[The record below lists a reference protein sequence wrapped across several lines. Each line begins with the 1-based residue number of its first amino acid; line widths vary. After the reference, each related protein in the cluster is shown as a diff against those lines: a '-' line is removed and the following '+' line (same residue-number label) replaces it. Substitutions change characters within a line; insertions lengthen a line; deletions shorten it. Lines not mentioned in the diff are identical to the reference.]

1 MKRRALLVFALAG
14 CATVGSD
21 GQGDV
26 GLPTSG
32 VGPFRKLGSAEVPGI
47 APFVLD
53 ERRALF
59 RDPAA
64 VARGV
69 GDDGPE
75 VWLYAVARDAASGK
89 DVIVRSRATDG
100 RSFYGTTQNGGRTPP
115 VVLAPTEPWE
125 GDALSGP
132 APLVVGGT
140 VYLYYA
146 GRDGIG
152 RARSSDGVTFTK
164 DPGPIFTRDPAVA
177 FEIAAPSSPSVARLP
192 SGRYLMFYAG
202 GAGIGEAES
211 DDGLRFARKDALPS
225 TPAVDPVLDRA
236 LPVPGEPA
244 PFDAGEV
251 ADPHVMPR
259 VTAAGRLHVRVLYT
273 GYDRPR
279 GASPRVS
286 AIGFAARYGEAGP
299 LERGG
304 PVYSVG
310 KAERAPS
317 AVEWGGKTLLY
328 VEQSKDGLGGE
339 PYRAIAGALAPA
351 DQTLGA
357 PAAFPEGP

>member
-1 MKRRALLVFALAG
+1 MKRRIALAVALAG
-14 CATVGSD
+14 CATGGAD

-26 GLPTSG
+26 GLPTAG
-32 VGPFRKLGSAEVPGI
+32 VGPFRKLASSEVPGI

-53 ERRALF
+53 ERRAAF
-59 RDPAA
+59 RDPGAL
-64 VARGV
+64 ARGA
-69 GDDGPE
+69 GASGPE
-75 VWLYAVARDAASGK
+75 VWLYAVARDASGK

-100 RSFYGTTQNGGRTPP
+100 RAFFGTSQNGGRSPA
-115 VVLAPTEPWE
+115 VVLTPTEPWE

-132 APLVVGGT
+132 APLVVGDV

-146 GRDGIG
+146 GKGGIG
-152 RARSSDGVTFTK
+152 RARSTDGLTFTK
-164 DPGPIFTRDPAVA
+164 DPGPILARDPAVA
-177 FEIAAPSSPSVARLP
+177 FETSAPSSPSVARLP
-192 SGRYLMFYAG
+192 DGRLRMFYAG

-211 DDGLRFARKDALPS
+211 ADGVRFTRRDAIPA
-225 TPAVDPVLDRA
+225 TPALDPVLDRA
-236 LPVPGEPA
+236 LPSPGEPA

-251 ADPHVMPR
+251 ADPHVMLR
-259 VTAAGRLHVRVLYT
+259 VTSAGRLHVRVLYT

-279 GASPRVS
+279 GESPRVS
-286 AIGFAARYGEAGP
+286 AIGFAARYGDAGP

-304 PVYSVG
+304 PVYSAG
-310 KAERAPS
+310 KGERAPT
-317 AVEWGGKTLLY
+317 AVEWGGRTLLY

-357 PAAFPEGP
+357 PDAFPEAP